1 VRSPLASHKALTPR
15 DTTGVS
21 LNLVSA
27 KKASSALAVT
37 IFVNQNSGAAS
48 FIAPGVLST
57 DDLERALAEIGAVAN
72 SCCHVV
78 PK

>member
-1 VRSPLASHKALTPR
+1 VPHKALIR
-15 DTTGVS
+15 RNTTGVS
-21 LNLVSA
+21 LNLISA

-48 FIAPGVLST
+48 FIAPGVLNT
-57 DDLERALAEIGAVAN
+57 DDLERALVEIGAVAN
-72 SCCHVV
+72 DCCDVV